1 MKITRTVEKTRE
13 QIKAWKKE
21 GLSIGFVPTMGF
33 LHEGHKSL
41 MQKSIEENDKT
52 VVSIFINP
60 MQFENKD
67 DFSNYPINPHADM
80 TLCDD
85 AGVDLIFNPTVDEMY
100 NKDFYTFVDMNKI
113 TEELCGK
120 NRPNH
125 FRGVCTVVT
134 KLFNMVTPDRAY
146 FGEKDAQQLV
156 VVKQMVKDLNI
167 DLEVIGCPTVREPD
181 GLAMSSRNARL
192 HPEER
197 QAAVILSKAIFKGKE
212 LAGSGERNSK
222 KIIEAM
228 KAVLQTEPL
237 ATIEH
242 IDIVDG
248 LTIQKTEILRGPI
261 LCQAVIHIG
270 GIRLIDNFMCDLS

>member
-41 MQKSIEENDKT
+41 MQRSIEENDKT

-100 NKDFYTFVDMNKI
+100 NKDFYTSI
-113 TEELCGK
+113 TIS
-120 NRPNH
+120 
-125 FRGVCTVVT
+125 
-134 KLFNMVTPDRAY
+134 
-146 FGEKDAQQLV
+146 QL
-156 VVKQMVKDLNI
+156 
-167 DLEVIGCPTVREPD
+167 
-181 GLAMSSRNARL
+181 
-192 HPEER
+192 
-197 QAAVILSKAIFKGKE
+197 
-212 LAGSGERNSK
+212 
-222 KIIEAM
+222 
-228 KAVLQTEPL
+228 
-237 ATIEH
+237 
-242 IDIVDG
+242 
-248 LTIQKTEILRGPI
+248 
-261 LCQAVIHIG
+261 
-270 GIRLIDNFMCDLS
+270 